1 MYTVIVP
8 ILWDEAQF
16 KKRGFFEES
25 KPLINVMGKPMV
37 LKSLESFNS
46 KNFTMNYIFIV
57 NENQLTESLK
67 YYLTPYGKII
77 EKQASEDLLS
87 VIFNNRYSINDYSK
101 LIIANFCQYINWDF
115 DDVLKYADLYDGC
128 IATFYSRDSNYNY
141 LKVNYENIVTKI
153 KYRHE
158 VSNYASCGIY
168 FFKNFNYFLKI
179 VNPYL
184 QNINIKDIFDID
196 LIYGDVL
203 NIDKISI
210 YNIPLKNLYL
220 LNTPDEFLTS
230 IDKLK
235 KLRI

>member
-184 QNINIKDIFDID
+184 ENTNIKHIFDID
-196 LIYGDVL
+196 LI
-203 NIDKISI
+203 
-210 YNIPLKNLYL
+210 
-220 LNTPDEFLTS
+220 
-230 IDKLK
+230 
-235 KLRI
+235 